1 MKHFFRML
9 TASLVLLSALS
20 LTACLSSGSSSTTK
34 SNGPTT
40 ITMYDNAP
48 SDSAAQA
55 ALLLVRAANA
65 NYTSS
70 TSFTYTGTPDASS
83 IKPVLTYYAT
93 CEAIARGIKEVHGN
107 CTLSFNTQSN
117 GSGQVLNFATTQDA
131 IASLLL
137 MSLYNYTSVYAIYT
151 F

>member
-1 MKHFFRML
+1 MKRFLPVLAVM
-9 TASLVLLSALS
+9 SVLLVTLAF
-20 LTACLSSGSSSTTK
+20 TGCLSSGSSSTNT
-34 SNGPTT
+34 NTTTT
-40 ITMYDNAP
+40 ITLYDNAP

-65 NYTSS
+65 NYTSA

-83 IKPVLTYYAT
+83 VKPILSYYAT
-93 CEAIARGIKEVHGN
+93 CEAIARGIKEVHGA
-107 CTLSFNTQSN
+107 CTLSFNTKAD
-117 GSGQVLNFATTQDA
+117 GSGQLLNFSTTQDA
-131 IASLLL
+131 VASLLL